1 MACDLG
7 ICRLERTAGASTRAG
22 DHSWSTGDRSCI
34 HCTAHCFYWGSRCGL
49 EICDE
54 PNAQLPGQSLLRFVR
69 LPHVWAVARPAY
81 PWHEFCHALSGI
93 CRTRPAADDSLKL
106 DLISLVGVSLPAP

>member
-7 ICRLERTAGASTRAG
+7 YAGLKAREHLHPRWG
-22 DHSWSTGDRSCI
+22 PFLVDRRRSCI

-49 EICDE
+49 EIFDE
-54 PNAQLPGQSLLRFVR
+54 PNVQLPAQSLLRFVR
-69 LPHVWAVARPAY
+69 LPHVWAVARPTY